1 MTDTILQRLDEAR
14 RATWAASRA
23 KLPSW
28 RLVPIVQA
36 ERALA
41 GEAIKAFAKLN
52 GWRRAPEFYD
62 LDRLGRGAATRT
74 DHWND
79 DGYRDRAILDHPIWF
94 YSARR
99 FVAAVGQPYPPA
111 AGDLDLWRTHLAD
124 RGLVLHVPPD
134 PLASI
139 HYPGGTIFV
148 VVTKPGVEVRFL
160 PEQDGRLADLWKR
173 AA

>member
-1 MTDTILQRLDEAR
+1 MISTG
-14 RATWAASRA
+14 S
-23 KLPSW
+23 
-28 RLVPIVQA
+28 
-36 ERALA
+36 
-41 GEAIKAFAKLN
+41 
-52 GWRRAPEFYD
+52 
-62 LDRLGRGAATRT
+62 GRGAATRT
-74 DHWND
+74 DI
-79 DGYRDRAILDHPIWF
+79 GTMKAIAIGPSSIIQSGFTRRA
-94 YSARR
+94 R